1 MNTPTLDR
9 RMNKLNLSYVNLLE
23 ALLCARE
30 STCNEIGGG
39 GGRLEEICKT
49 HEDKNTY
56 IFAGNHE
63 GKDHFE
69 DLSEY
74 GDNIKMILKKQR
86 VV

>member
-9 RMNKLNLSYVNLLE
+9 RMNKRNLSYVNLLE
-23 ALLCARE
+23 ELLCTRE
-30 STCNEIGGG
+30 STCNEIGGDW
-39 GGRLEEICKT
+39 RRYVKRMKT
-49 HEDKNTY
+49 KTY

-63 GKDHFE
+63 GEDHFE

-74 GDNIKMILKKQR
+74 GDNIKMILKKER